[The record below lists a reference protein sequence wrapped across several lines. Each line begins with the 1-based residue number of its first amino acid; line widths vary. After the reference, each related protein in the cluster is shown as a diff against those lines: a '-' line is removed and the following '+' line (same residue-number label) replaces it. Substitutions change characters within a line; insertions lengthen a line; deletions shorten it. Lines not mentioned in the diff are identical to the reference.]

1 MISKIMI
8 HLKDSR
14 KQDDILGRLNLD
26 QTLLLDIQVKHFDQ
40 TFELHIQ
47 IIYLELFIYVIY
59 SYLSFQFVI

>member
-1 MISKIMI
+1 MIR
-8 HLKDSR
+8 LEDSR